1 MGVEVTAEDF
11 AYSPDG
17 IEIDAGTELAMTN
30 RGYSFHDLK
39 VEGEPGVLIR
49 RVAAGETG
57 RAMVDLPP
65 GSYTI
70 YCTIDDH
77 HEQGMDGTLLVR

>member
-1 MGVEVTAEDF
+1 
-11 AYSPDG
+11 
-17 IEIDAGTELAMTN
+17 MTN

-77 HEQGMDGTLLVR
+77 R